1 MWHNGDK
8 KVHFWR
14 DEGPNKNHSTRKSR
28 LPATAKL
35 SPGMGTGQD
44 ADESMNKSS

>member
-1 MWHNGDK
+1 MYLL
-8 KVHFWR
+8 R
-14 DEGPNKNHSTRKSR
+14 DLVCIVPDQFKINRKSQ

-35 SPGMGTGQD
+35 SPGMGTGRD